1 MVSLTGVLGLVG
13 RGLVVVVALLVVAS
27 GVGYGMVAGG
37 MVEVGPPVV
46 HDFSTEWGT
55 VTDERTEFEATV
67 AVENPN
73 PIGVP
78 DIFDMEYAV
87 DMNGITVAEGEQR
100 GVGIDAG
107 DNDLDFEADIDNG
120 DIPEWW
126 VTHINNG
133 ERTDVSV
140 SATVKAP
147 YYSQQ
152 LDVRSDTIQ
161 TNLLGAF
168 EGGGQEAVVI
178 QGQQV
183 AVIEET
189 EVRWGE
195 ADSEVTPVEVTVT
208 VRNTADTDIV
218 VRDPRYTVLFNGNVM
233 GSGEQ
238 SATLP
243 IRQGETETVTLTMN
257 LQTDR
262 IEDWWPTHVQGSGD
276 TRELTTVTT
285 DVRVDVGTEYGYETV
300 RIDSLSQQTTFNTSF
315 VAGA

>member
-1 MVSLTGVLGLVG
+1 MVSLTGVFGLVG
-13 RGLVVVVALLVVAS
+13 KGLVVVVALLVVTS

-55 VTDERTEFEATV
+55 VTDDRTEFESTV
-67 AVENPN
+67 KIENPN
-73 PIGVP
+73 PVGIP
-78 DIFDMEYAV
+78 DIFGVEYAV
-87 DMNGITVAEGEQR
+87 EMNGVTVAEGEER

-107 DNDLDFEADIDNG
+107 DNDIDFDADIDNG
-120 DIPEWW
+120 EIPEWW

-133 ERTDVSV
+133 ERTDISV

-147 YYSQQ
+147 FYSRQ
-152 LDVRSDTIQ
+152 LDVRSDTIE

-168 EGGGQEAVVI
+168 GGGGGETVEVD
-178 QGQQV
+178 GRQV

-189 EVRWGE
+189 QVRWGE
-195 ADSEVTPVEVTVT
+195 ANSEVTPVQVTVT

-218 VRDPRYTVLFNGNVM
+218 VRDPRYTVRFNGIEM
-233 GSGEQ
+233 GAGEQ

-257 LQTDR
+257 LRTDR

-285 DVRVDVGTEYGYETV
+285 DVRVAVGTNYGYETV

-315 VAGA
+315 VAAG